1 MEDLENEIK
10 DLKEW
15 RKINK
20 KLEKNF
26 KFKDFVEAFSF
37 VTKIALI
44 AEKMNHH
51 PDIKIT
57 YNNVDIE
64 LTTHDINGISRND
77 VSLARKIDE
86 LLKIGEIIGR

>member
-10 DLKEW
+10 KLENWKKGD
-15 RKINK
+15 K
-20 KLEKNF
+20 KLEKTF

-37 VTKIALI
+37 ITKIALI

-57 YNNVDIE
+57 YNSVDIE
-64 LTTHDINGISRND
+64 LTTHDINGISSND
-77 VSLARKIDE
+77 VTLARKIDE
-86 LLKIGEIIGR
+86 LL

>member
-1 MEDLENEIK
+1 MENLEKEIK
-10 DLKEW
+10 NLEEW
-15 RKINK
+15 SRINK
-20 KLEKNF
+20 KLERNF
-26 KFKDFVEAFSF
+26 KFKEFVEAFSF

-64 LTTHDINGISRND
+64 LTTHDINGISMND
-77 VSLARKIDE
+77 IALARKIDE
-86 LLKIGEIIGR
+86 LL

>member
-15 RKINK
+15 RKIDK

-51 PDIKIT
+51 PDMKIT

-64 LTTHDINGISRND
+64 LTTHDINGISQND
-77 VSLARKIDE
+77 ITLARKIDE
-86 LLKIGEIIGR
+86 LL

>member
-57 YNNVDIE
+57 YNIVDIE
-64 LTTHDINGISRND
+64 LATHDINGISRND
-77 VSLARKIDE
+77 ITLARKIDE
-86 LLKIGEIIGR
+86 LL

>member
-15 RKINK
+15 RKIDK

-51 PDIKIT
+51 PDMKIT

-77 VSLARKIDE
+77 ITLARKIDE
-86 LLKIGEIIGR
+86 LL

>member
-1 MEDLENEIK
+1 MNMEDLENEIK

-15 RKINK
+15 KKIEK

-26 KFKDFVEAFSF
+26 KFIDFVEAFGF

-57 YNNVDIE
+57 YNSVEIE

-77 VSLARKIDE
+77 VTLARKIDE
-86 LLKIGEIIGR
+86 LL

>member
-26 KFKDFVEAFSF
+26 KFKDFIEAFSF

-77 VSLARKIDE
+77 VTLARKIDE
-86 LLKIGEIIGR
+86 LP

>member
-1 MEDLENEIK
+1 MEDLENEIE

-15 RKINK
+15 RKIDK

-51 PDIKIT
+51 PDMKIT

-77 VSLARKIDE
+77 ITLARKIDE
-86 LLKIGEIIGR
+86 LL

>member
-1 MEDLENEIK
+1 MEDLEKEIK
-10 DLKEW
+10 NLEEW
-15 RKINK
+15 RRINK
-20 KLEKNF
+20 KLERNF

-64 LTTHDINGISRND
+64 LTTHDINGISMND
-77 VSLARKIDE
+77 IALARKIDE
-86 LLKIGEIIGR
+86 LL

>member
-1 MEDLENEIK
+1 MEDLEKEIK
-10 DLKEW
+10 DLEEW
-15 RKINK
+15 RKMNK
-20 KLEKNF
+20 KLEKNY

-57 YNNVDIE
+57 YNNVYIE
-64 LTTHDINGISRND
+64 LTTHDINGISMKD
-77 VSLARKIDE
+77 VDLARKIDE
-86 LLKIGEIIGR
+86 LL

>member
-10 DLKEW
+10 KLENWKKGD
-15 RKINK
+15 K
-20 KLEKNF
+20 KLEKTF

-37 VTKIALI
+37 ITKIALI

-57 YNNVDIE
+57 YSSVDIE
-64 LTTHDINGISRND
+64 LTTHDINGISSND
-77 VSLARKIDE
+77 VTLARKIDE
-86 LLKIGEIIGR
+86 LL

>member
-1 MEDLENEIK
+1 MNMEDLENEIK
-10 DLKEW
+10 ELKEW
-15 RKINK
+15 KKIEK

-26 KFKDFVEAFSF
+26 KFRDFVEAFGF

-57 YNNVDIE
+57 YNSVDIE

-77 VSLARKIDE
+77 VTLARKIDE
-86 LLKIGEIIGR
+86 LL